1 MITNF
6 VLKTFIIFLVSKFL
20 QSNSGKIYY
29 VRKQKTADVNKT
41 RHKLFLSSGSTSK
54 SLCSS
59 DADEPNTASSE
70 AADNSNAGSSRKKK
84 RRKKSDRK
92 YSRYELF

>member
-1 MITNF
+1 M
-6 VLKTFIIFLVSKFL
+6 
-20 QSNSGKIYY
+20 
-29 VRKQKTADVNKT
+29 
-41 RHKLFLSSGSTSK
+41 RHKLTLSSGSTSK

-70 AADNSNAGSSRKKK
+70 VADNSNAGSSRKKK

-92 YSRYELF
+92 YSRYELRV